1 MIPQYLDIHVI
12 IKWLCD
18 TVTCH
23 SYKHPRPFST
33 GLVVTV
39 AMVWCYDIPH
49 RAYFFLWQRD
59 CSAKGFHGLLTVKNK
74 HVGRC
79 IPSIDHAP
87 SAATRTPKG
96 FVIFFLKRAAPTFCF
111 LPSTNLPLHSFD
123 EGQKWRWA
131 VRGRLR
137 SREAD
142 TFLQTSAV
150 RRRTGNMFYTPGGVM
165 KTIAVFELGVP
176 PYQNW
181 GTLQSTQSSVAAA
194 WIHILSFW
202 MCGCRDI
209 AHQYNT
215 WCFILCS
222 WTKLI
227 CNLVQFN
234 SRITVI
240 TPSLNTRPAREP
252 PPSSCTAASNGS
264 WGEEPSDCSSR
275 PRAR

>member
-1 MIPQYLDIHVI
+1 MITQYLDIHVI
-12 IKWLCD
+12 TKWLCD

-23 SYKHPRPFST
+23 SYKHPRPSST
-33 GLVVTV
+33 GLVVAV

-87 SAATRTPKG
+87 SAATRIPKG
-96 FVIFFLKRAAPTFCF
+96 FVNFFLKRAAPTFCF
-111 LPSTNLPLHSFD
+111 LPSTNLPLHS
-123 EGQKWRWA
+123 WRRSE
-131 VRGRLR
+131 VEMGGPRKTSLPR
-137 SREAD
+137 SRHFPPDECCATQD
-142 TFLQTSAV
+142 
-150 RRRTGNMFYTPGGVM
+150 RYMFYTPGGVM